1 MKPRTVGPPSGQQH
15 EPWMAEKR
23 EDRADPV
30 GALDSIAEMEGHMVD
45 EVEARTGLLDSYS
58 APDLAL
64 AIEPAAAV
72 KALRAPSAIVP
83 MVNADNNQHG
93 FDEDM
98 RWRTTCTA

>member
-1 MKPRTVGPPSGQQH
+1 MAARTAPIS
-15 EPWMAEKR
+15 W
-23 EDRADPV
+23 
-30 GALDSIAEMEGHMVD
+30 GALDSVAEMEGHMD
-45 EVEARTGLLDSYS
+45 EVETRTGLLDSYS

-93 FDEDM
+93 FDEDL
-98 RWRTTCTA
+98 RWRTTWTA